1 MTELTIQEKITHIRE
16 AAMAEARG
24 QGNEI
29 IENHR
34 RALENIFE
42 THRQEVSMQAD
53 TRIKTETA
61 SVRHRLNSAVSKGQ
75 LKLRRELSVVKN
87 ALKNDLFCEV
97 RQMLEDYMKT
107 DDYQTLL
114 VDYIMKAAKFA
125 DGQPLTIYMNESDRD
140 KKSLLEQRTGMKI
153 MMSEEE
159 FTGGIR
165 AVIPGRNILID
176 YSFRGALEKE
186 YEEFTFK
193 GGVAGV

>member
-1 MTELTIQEKITHIRE
+1 MTIQEKITHIRE

-61 SVRHRLNSAVSKGQ
+61 SVRHQLNSAVSKGQ

-186 YEEFTFK
+186 YE
-193 GGVAGV
+193 

>member
-1 MTELTIQEKITHIRE
+1 MTIQEKITHIRE

-159 FTGGIR
+159 FAGGIR

>member
-1 MTELTIQEKITHIRE
+1 MTIQEKITHIRE

-61 SVRHRLNSAVSKGQ
+61 SVRHQLNSAVSKGQ

>member
-1 MTELTIQEKITHIRE
+1 MTIQEKITHIRE

-61 SVRHRLNSAVSKGQ
+61 SVRHQLNSAVSKGQ

-176 YSFRGALEKE
+176 YYFRGALEKE

>member
-1 MTELTIQEKITHIRE
+1 MTIQEKITHIRE

-61 SVRHRLNSAVSKGQ
+61 SVRHQLNSAVSKGQ

-107 DDYQTLL
+107 DDYQPLL

>member
-1 MTELTIQEKITHIRE
+1 MTIQEKITHIRE

-34 RALENIFE
+34 KALENIFE
-42 THRQEVSMQAD
+42 THRQEVSMQAA

-61 SVRHRLNSAVSKGQ
+61 SVRHQLNSAVSKGQ

-107 DDYQTLL
+107 EDYQTLL

-159 FTGGIR
+159 FIGGIR

-193 GGVAGV
+193 GGAAGV

>member
-1 MTELTIQEKITHIRE
+1 MTIQEKITHIRE

-61 SVRHRLNSAVSKGQ
+61 SVRHQLNSAVSKGQ

-107 DDYQTLL
+107 EDYQTLL

-193 GGVAGV
+193 GGAAGV

>member
-1 MTELTIQEKITHIRE
+1 MTIQEKITHIRE

-193 GGVAGV
+193 GGAAGV

>member
-1 MTELTIQEKITHIRE
+1 MTIQEKITHIRE

-159 FTGGIR
+159 FAGGIR
-165 AVIPGRNILID
+165 AVIPGINILID
-176 YSFRGALEKE
+176 CSFRGALEKE

>member
-1 MTELTIQEKITHIRE
+1 MTIQEKITHIRE

>member
-1 MTELTIQEKITHIRE
+1 MTIQEKITHIRE

-61 SVRHRLNSAVSKGQ
+61 SVRHQLNSAVSKGQ

-97 RQMLEDYMKT
+97 RQMLADYMKT